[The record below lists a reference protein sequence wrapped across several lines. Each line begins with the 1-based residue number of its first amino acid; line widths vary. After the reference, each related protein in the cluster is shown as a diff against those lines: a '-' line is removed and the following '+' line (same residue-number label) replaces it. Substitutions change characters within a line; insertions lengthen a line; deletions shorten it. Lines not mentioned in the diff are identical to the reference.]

1 MPAAY
6 PRTFKRSVGRNSRES
21 TPFGVGPKGESKED
35 RQLRN
40 AKQAQSIL
48 EARFSCEDGPDSTG
62 DPGQWISAERW
73 KKEDSED
80 GLILVFTHGTGFNKE
95 VSLKG
100 HASQMLIVNIVLAR
114 YGEKIDRQG
123 SLGPQHDIW

>member
-1 MPAAY
+1 VPAAY

-40 AKQAQSIL
+40 AKQAQSVL

-73 KKEDSED
+73 KKDDSED
-80 GLILVFTHGTGFNKE
+80 GLVLVLTHGTGFNKE
-95 VSLKG
+95 VSVAAALSNG
-100 HASQMLIVNIVLAR
+100 IT
-114 YGEKIDRQG
+114 ETD
-123 SLGPQHDIW
+123 SLHSAGTLQ